1 MKMMMTEF
9 YRRNEKCDTHMYGV
23 RFNGTV
29 YACISHNMLA
39 KLDTASRGAGKS
51 LRFKPNKAEKL
62 ELVGNGFPVCS
73 EEHFEEVVKMLT
85 PKYGKNN
92 GNAFEYVM
100 AEYYGQT
107 WEKDFLG
114 WWEGADMVVDGI
126 AYQLKFEKATF
137 TNERQIARLKEEE
150 GLR

>member
-9 YRRNEKCDTHMYGV
+9 YRRNEKCDAHMYGV
-23 RFNGTV
+23 RFNGTI

-39 KLDTASRGAGKS
+39 KLYTASRGAGKS

-73 EEHFEEVVKMLT
+73 EEHFEGVVKMLT